1 STLADGRPAVLG
13 PAVPPV
19 DRLDGCHLGRPT
31 RHGDP
36 VAADRLQA
44 RLDLEEPPART
55 RSPSRRPGGSS
66 TDPTDVHGEPPLGCA
81 TDSWGASEV
90 GHRDFPGN
98 SVQVRRPPSEAAI
111 ADLANLPKEPPGEPR
126 LRGLLRRPTVLF
138 KVLFV
143 FVVVAHERR
152 RVVHFN
158 VTATPTA
165 Q

>member
-1 STLADGRPAVLG
+1 FRIELPAGLIDDARHDCPHPHRPSPRGQNPALSGAREFGVAAPTGRPPAYRAASTLADGRPAVLG

-19 DRLDGCHLGRPT
+19 DRPDGCHPGRPT

-55 RSPSRRPGGSS
+55 RSPTRRPGGSS

-81 TDSWGASEV
+81 TDSWGASEA

-98 SVQVRRPPSEAAI
+98 SV
-111 ADLANLPKEPPGEPR
+111 
-126 LRGLLRRPTVLF
+126 
-138 KVLFV
+138 
-143 FVVVAHERR
+143 H
-152 RVVHFN
+152 
-158 VTATPTA
+158 
-165 Q
+165 